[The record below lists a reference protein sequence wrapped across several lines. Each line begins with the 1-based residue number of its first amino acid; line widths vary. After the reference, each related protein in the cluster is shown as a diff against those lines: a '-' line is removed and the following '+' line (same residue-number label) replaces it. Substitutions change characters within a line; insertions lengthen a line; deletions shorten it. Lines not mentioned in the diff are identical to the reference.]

1 MLKLS
6 LPLLICL
13 GMTSAPAPG
22 RPRSSRAPQE
32 PAGISRLVER
42 RGGRVSCRGVVI
54 RPGNSRFRR
63 VIRPEQIVIR
73 EAKGG
78 RDLRGIMTWRVGR
91 NGRRLVIQFK
101 PGMGDF
107 GSGNGVEVRLARS
120 ALAGNVES
128 PNGRFEWS
136 ISTDVL

>member
-1 MLKLS
+1 MLKFS

-13 GMTSAPAPG
+13 GMTSDPAPNL
-22 RPRSSRAPQE
+22 PRRSRVPQE
-32 PAGISRLVER
+32 PAGISQLVEK

-54 RPGNSRFRR
+54 RLGNSRFRR

-78 RDLRGIMTWRVGR
+78 RDLREVMTWRVGQ
-91 NGRRLVIQFK
+91 NGKRLVVQFK

-107 GSGNGVEVRLARS
+107 GSGNGVEVQIARS